1 MPNTPKQHLAD
12 QFIRDFDKL
21 ADLVSRRDNGEKG
34 LEREIAQLKQAMNI
48 KEAIIWGM
56 ND

>member
-1 MPNTPKQHLAD
+1 VSNTPKKHLAN

-21 ADLVSRRDNGEKG
+21 ADLVNRRDKGEKG
-34 LEREIAQLKQAMNI
+34 LERQIAQLKQAMNV

-56 ND
+56 DD